1 MVGPDRAF
9 AEKNCALLRRHQS
22 MRATYRRRIHE
33 RDTIIRNRHDSQRV
47 VPTTLFGRSHHGVS
61 SRESSLCCMS
71 GLEAIP
77 PSLSLQTLLARR

>member
-1 MVGPDRAF
+1 MNETRLY
-9 AEKNCALLRRHQS
+9 EI
-22 MRATYRRRIHE
+22 AT
-33 RDTIIRNRHDSQRV
+33 DSQLV